1 MIKASLLGLFFTSL
15 TIQAL
20 PASDLLS
27 TQIKTFNQV
36 VKNTGIPKSGSFCV
50 ETMGDTSKTA
60 RVYSAQNKKSIELTV
75 LSLDEAMNLF
85 QELKNDE
92 ENSFDSPLDACF
104 ARAHRMAQVMDERD
118 IISGKAFVEGE
129 LFVDTKFGELGWSY
143 HAASIIMVKDK
154 GVLTPTIMDP
164 TLFDKPVSYDE
175 WKKLLIKKPYSKLK
189 SEYFT
194 KRFNYDIR
202 EKNAD
207 PIQYDEDQLE
217 DMKIKIKENARTG
230 HMIELMEKNK

>member
-1 MIKASLLGLFFTSL
+1 MIKAVLTGLFFTSL

-27 TQIKTFNQV
+27 SQIKTFNQI
-36 VKNTGIPKSGSFCV
+36 VKNTGIPATGSFCV
-50 ETMGDTSKTA
+50 ENIGDTSKTA
-60 RVYSAQNKKSIELTV
+60 RAYSAENKKSIELTV
-75 LSLDEAMNLF
+75 LSSDEAMEIF
-85 QELKNDE
+85 QALKDDE

-143 HAASIIMVKDK
+143 HAASLVMVKHK

-164 TLFDKPVSYDE
+164 TLFDRPVSYEE
-175 WKKLLIKKPYSKLK
+175 WKKLLIQKPKSKLK

-207 PIQYDEDQLE
+207 TVQYDEEQLE
-217 DMKIKIKENARTG
+217 DMKIKIKENARMG
-230 HMIELMEKNK
+230 YMIELMEKKK

>member
-1 MIKASLLGLFFTSL
+1 MIKTVKKALVLISLS
-15 TIQAL
+15 IQAL

-36 VKNTGIPKSGSFCV
+36 VRNTGKPATGSFCV
-50 ETMGDTSKTA
+50 ENIGDTSKMA
-60 RVYSAQNKKSIELTV
+60 RVYSAQNKKNIELTV
-75 LSLDEAMNLF
+75 LSSDEAMNLF
-85 QELKNDE
+85 QTLKNDE
-92 ENSFDSPLDACF
+92 ENSFDSPIDACF

-118 IISGKAFVEGE
+118 IISGKAFVEGDIY
-129 LFVDTKFGELGWSY
+129 VDTKFGELGWTY
-143 HAASIIMVKDK
+143 HAASLVMVKNK
-154 GVLTPTIMDP
+154 GVLTPTVMDP
-164 TLFDKPVSYDE
+164 TLFDKPVSYEE
-175 WKKLLIKKPYSKLK
+175 WKKILTKNSKSKLK

-217 DMKIKIKENARTG
+217 DMKVKIKENARMG
-230 HMIELMEKNK
+230 YMIELMEKKK